1 MDIGAAGHA
10 GGGKGITATMTV
22 LDRILHDKVEEV
34 AVRQRQRPLAEL
46 QRLVRDLPP
55 PHDFIAA
62 VRGGP
67 DDPRA
72 TPRVIAEVK
81 KASPSRGV
89 IRPDFDPVAIAHS
102 YAAHGAAALSVLTD
116 EKYFQGQLAHLV
128 AIRKAVSL
136 PLLRKDFTIDPYQV
150 YEACASRADAILL
163 IVAALDDARL
173 RELLRLSQ
181 ELGLAALMEVHT
193 ATELERILPLQP
205 RLIGVNNRDLH
216 TFQTDLA
223 TTLRLLPLIPPD
235 VTVVSES
242 GIHTAAD
249 VGRLREKG
257 VHAFLVGESLMR
269 APDPGLKLREL
280 LHGPCE
286 DLRHHQ
292 C

>member
-1 MDIGAAGHA
+1 
-10 GGGKGITATMTV
+10 
-22 LDRILHDKVEEV
+22 
-34 AVRQRQRPLAEL
+34 
-46 QRLVRDLPP
+46 
-55 PHDFIAA
+55 
-62 VRGGP
+62 
-67 DDPRA
+67 
-72 TPRVIAEVK
+72 
-81 KASPSRGV
+81 
-89 IRPDFDPVAIAHS
+89 
-102 YAAHGAAALSVLTD
+102 
-116 EKYFQGQLAHLV
+116 
-128 AIRKAVSL
+128 
-136 PLLRKDFTIDPYQV
+136 
-150 YEACASRADAILL
+150 
-163 IVAALDDARL
+163 
-173 RELLRLSQ
+173 
-181 ELGLAALMEVHT
+181 
-193 ATELERILPLQP
+193 LQP

>member
-1 MDIGAAGHA
+1 
-10 GGGKGITATMTV
+10 
-22 LDRILHDKVEEV
+22 
-34 AVRQRQRPLAEL
+34 
-46 QRLVRDLPP
+46 
-55 PHDFIAA
+55 
-62 VRGGP
+62 
-67 DDPRA
+67 
-72 TPRVIAEVK
+72 
-81 KASPSRGV
+81 
-89 IRPDFDPVAIAHS
+89 
-102 YAAHGAAALSVLTD
+102 
-116 EKYFQGQLAHLV
+116 
-128 AIRKAVSL
+128 
-136 PLLRKDFTIDPYQV
+136 
-150 YEACASRADAILL
+150 LL

-193 ATELERILPLQP
+193 ATELERILPLQA

-223 TTLRLLPLIPPD
+223 TTLQLLPLIPPD

-257 VHAFLVGESLMR
+257 VHAVLVGESLMR